1 MPRITE
7 GNRLWFYQLFR
18 DTIGHGRQASVAQ
31 VEEVL
36 AAEGVDPEDVECAD
50 VTQLLEAL
58 GDLVKLTVFKKG
70 RIYATP
76 LPNEA
81 YDAILERLAAP
92 AEEAAGGK
100 AGSGK
105 ASNKPW
111 KRKKGTK
118 DPKPA
123 KPRKRKETKAAEP
136 VEEPVVE
143 EPVVEAPVEAPEE
156 PVAEPVIE
164 EPAKEVAEPEPAPEP
179 EPVPA
184 PEPEPAPAPELE
196 PEPEPAPTP
205 APELSPTP
213 SISLAITYQP
223 EPEPE
228 PEPELEPEPEP
239 APEPIHVPARPA
251 QPDFPQSV
259 SEEVIC
265 GNAQLRG
272 LYQILPVDVD
282 PMRVLDE
289 DWRLARSTGTVSG
302 NRGKATFPLRY
313 VHPDGSPV
321 EVTLKRAP
329 KATGGKRWTLAY
341 VDGDD
346 GTGDLYATVGMEGL
360 PVAHE
365 GAWREL
371 SGARRIPEDVSPDR
385 ELASFAVIGTWD
397 SLLGTLA
404 TAAMP
409 ERWNYAHEGVGR
421 ASRYGILR
429 EYLTVTFHRIQAE
442 GKLGIAADGSL
453 AAFDTGLL
461 TPFSEPLYAC
471 FEPNRGDIAWR
482 LAGFAVAGSG
492 ELGMRLV
499 ASLDPL
505 PEPACYLTQL
515 SDIIPGQGRMVI
527 LDTETLLSR
536 QLGRLPRT
544 FVAEQLEGNTNA
556 SELYAALLDEAEG
569 TGLAGSRLMELAH
582 AIKADP
588 GLYRRMSHAL
598 EDAVDLALRRSR
610 TSFRLCAPVYD
621 PADDRTKLL
630 VPLCLVYDAHV
641 DCAMVLAMQPSGAYQ
656 GSAVLPLDRAYACA
670 RVVCSEMPSW
680 L

>member
-36 AAEGVDPEDVECAD
+36 AAEDVDPEDVECTD

-143 EPVVEAPVEAPEE
+143 APVEAPEE

-164 EPAKEVAEPEPAPEP
+164 EPVKEVVPKPE
-179 EPVPA
+179 PA

-205 APELSPTP
+205 APELFPTP
-213 SISLAITYQP
+213 SISLTITYQP

-239 APEPIHVPARPA
+239 APEPVHAPARPA
-251 QPDFPQSV
+251 QPDFLQSV

-289 DWRLARSTGTVSG
+289 DWRFARSTGTVSG

-471 FEPNRGDIAWR
+471 FEPNRGDIAWK

-515 SDIIPGQGRMVI
+515 SDIIPEQGRMVI

-598 EDAVDLALRRSR
+598 EDAVDLAMRRSR
-610 TSFRLCAPVYD
+610 SNFRLCAPVYD

-630 VPLCLVYDAHV
+630 VHL
-641 DCAMVLAMQPSGAYQ
+641 SG
-656 GSAVLPLDRAYACA
+656 G
-670 RVVCSEMPSW
+670 
-680 L
+680 